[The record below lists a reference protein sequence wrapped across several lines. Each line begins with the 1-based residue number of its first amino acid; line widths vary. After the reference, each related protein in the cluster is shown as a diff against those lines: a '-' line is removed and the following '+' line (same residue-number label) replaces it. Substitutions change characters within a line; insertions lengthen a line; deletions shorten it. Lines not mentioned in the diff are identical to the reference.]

1 VVWAARELAQE
12 YVQVSAAKL
21 QLGSYAV
28 LIGMYSPATQ
38 MRAAVEDGLRVV
50 VDSRVLLVEFR
61 VCRSYAQHSWHA
73 GDKYSRWL
81 QGAARACGTA

>member
-1 VVWAARELAQE
+1 MWAARELAQE
-12 YVQVSAAKL
+12 HVQVSAAKL

-38 MRAAVEDGLRVV
+38 MRAAVEDGLCVV
-50 VDSRVLLVEFR
+50 VDNRVLLVEYQVGR
-61 VCRSYAQHSWHA
+61 GHAQHSWHA

-81 QGAARACGTA
+81 QVAARACGTA